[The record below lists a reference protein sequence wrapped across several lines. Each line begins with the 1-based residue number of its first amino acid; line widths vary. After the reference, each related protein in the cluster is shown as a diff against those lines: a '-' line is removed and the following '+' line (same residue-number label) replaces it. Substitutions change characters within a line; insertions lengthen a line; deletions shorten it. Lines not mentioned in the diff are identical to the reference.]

1 MMYAT
6 MLIESHLHYLFICES
21 DKTLI
26 HLFLVVFV
34 VVLAVMLFFLLL
46 IIQKS
51 IITTFAGTGT
61 AGSSGDGGAATSAQL
76 NHPQGLSVDKSGN
89 VYIAD
94 YANNKIRMV
103 TSTGIITTIA
113 GTGTAGRSGDGGA
126 ATSAQLS
133 GPRGVSVGVSGNVY
147 IADSDNNKIR
157 MVTSTGT
164 ITTFAGTGVQ
174 GTSDDGGAATSAQLY
189 SPFWVSVGMSGNVY
203 IADTNNLKIRMV
215 TSTGIIT
222 TIAGTGTYGSN
233 GDGGAATSA
242 QLYYPYG
249 ISVDISGNLYIA
261 DYVNNKIRMVT
272 STGIIITFAGTG
284 AYGTSGDGGAATSA
298 QLAGPMGVS
307 VDISGN
313 VYTAEYGNLRIRM
326 VTSAGII
333 TTFAG
338 TGVQGTSGDGGA
350 ATSAQFYDP
359 AAVSVDISGNVYVAD
374 FNAAKIRVVKPA
386 CSAGSY
392 MSGSTCLLCIAGT
405 YNPTIGATTASACV
419 TCPVSY
425 VSQSGA
431 SQCTTTP
438 PTPVPTPAPSYEP
451 GSPTPI
457 PTVGAAVSPSSPQLT
472 VKCTQVFINP
482 NIVSQETNKF
492 IGFTLP
498 LELLFVSLID

>member
-164 ITTFAGTGVQ
+164 ITTFAGTG
-174 GTSDDGGAATSAQLY
+174 A
-189 SPFWVSVGMSGNVY
+189 N
-203 IADTNNLKIRMV
+203 
-215 TSTGIIT
+215 
-222 TIAGTGTYGSN
+222 
-233 GDGGAATSA
+233 
-242 QLYYPYG
+242 
-249 ISVDISGNLYIA
+249 
-261 DYVNNKIRMVT
+261 
-272 STGIIITFAGTG
+272 
-284 AYGTSGDGGAATSA
+284 GTSGDGGAATSA